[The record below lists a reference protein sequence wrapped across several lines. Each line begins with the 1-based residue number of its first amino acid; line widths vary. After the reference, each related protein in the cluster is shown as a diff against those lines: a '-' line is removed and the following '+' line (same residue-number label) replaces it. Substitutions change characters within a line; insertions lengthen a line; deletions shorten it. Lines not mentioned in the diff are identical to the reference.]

1 MKKRGSLKLQII
13 IPVIS
18 LVILVILGDL
28 GISFYR
34 ESKSLK
40 NELVAIRESEMEKAK
55 TTLNDLVAVPF
66 GIMEFYNE
74 KRSKKWVNRR
84 WSKGSSKRAYW
95 QASLCR
101 K

>member
-66 GIMEFYNE
+66 GIMEF
-74 KRSKKWVNRR
+74 
-84 WSKGSSKRAYW
+84 
-95 QASLCR
+95 
-101 K
+101 

>member
-34 ESKSLK
+34 ESKSGKL
-40 NELVAIRESEMEKAK
+40 
-55 TTLNDLVAVPF
+55 
-66 GIMEFYNE
+66 YN
-74 KRSKKWVNRR
+74 
-84 WSKGSSKRAYW
+84 
-95 QASLCR
+95 
-101 K
+101 